1 MDLILFGM
9 QGAGKGTLGLAL
21 AERYDLEIFETGGE
35 LRKLGEQ
42 STPLAQKVKAIIDAG
57 HLVPN
62 EVVMEIVENFM
73 ENLPA
78 GKNVLFDG
86 IPRKIDQAESL
97 NEVLKKHDRSYKA
110 LIIDIK
116 KETALHRLTTRRIDP
131 VTKKV
136 YPADYPSDISEEGNK
151 LVTRKDDNPEAIENR
166 LTAFEQETLPAIE
179 LYQDVLIKI
188 SGENNIDEVR
198 KEAFAELDKEFIKN

>member
-1 MDLILFGM
+1 M
-9 QGAGKGTLGLAL
+9 GLAL

-97 NEVLKKHDRSYKA
+97 NEVLKKYDRSYKA

-136 YPADYPSDISEEGNK
+136 YPADYPSDISEEGNQ

-198 KEAFAELDKEFIKN
+198 REAFTELDKEFIKN